1 MIPRRSKPRR
11 ILPGS
16 MATLPGRRVTPK
28 FAPRRPP
35 SRVRPGQSKRIGSGP
50 DRLSPHRSSSLRCA
64 ATNRDTYRWRSA
76 TPIQTAR
83 APSVMSS
90 WTRRLERPPRPGAF
104 APRPNPPGTWRT
116 TRQSRVEPPPPE
128 RACSREARR
137 QTPCLRRPPGFQGR
151 RSPSPAKGSAIGR
164 TQGAFH
170 QRELPEG
177 LNLARQAETDP
188 DRPEVRSCP
197 QVVPILWRRTS
208 RLFCPAQDPAL
219 TSRVEQGPGHWRQS
233 AR

>member
-1 MIPRRSKPRR
+1 MRRDESRHTIDGEALPR
-11 ILPGS
+11 
-16 MATLPGRRVTPK
+16 
-28 FAPRRPP
+28 
-35 SRVRPGQSKRIGSGP
+35 
-50 DRLSPHRSSSLRCA
+50 
-64 ATNRDTYRWRSA
+64 
-76 TPIQTAR
+76 IQMAR

-137 QTPCLRRPPGFQGR
+137 QAPRLRRSPSFQGR

-170 QRELPEG
+170 QGDLPEG
-177 LNLARQAETDP
+177 LKLARQAETDP
-188 DRPEVRSCP
+188 GRPEVRSCP

-208 RLFCPAQDPAL
+208 RLLCPAQDPAL
-219 TSRVEQGPGHWRQS
+219 TSKVEQGPGHWRQS